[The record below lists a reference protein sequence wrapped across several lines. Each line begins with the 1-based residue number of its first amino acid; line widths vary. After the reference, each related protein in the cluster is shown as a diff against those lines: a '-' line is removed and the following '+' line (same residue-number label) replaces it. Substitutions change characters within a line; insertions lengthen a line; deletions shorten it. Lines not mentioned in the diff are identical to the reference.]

1 MTLLS
6 EARTEANIRYNLK
19 HVSAAAHQPI
29 LIEVEVIHP
38 VRPVNTVY
46 VTEIL
51 GFEGAGMINQS
62 AFEIDEKRLQFSW
75 RKIASKKL
83 IQLDPLQA

>member
-6 EARTEANIRYNLK
+6 EAQTEANIRYNLK

-38 VRPVNTVY
+38 VRPVNTIY
-46 VTEIL
+46 VTVTEML
-51 GFEGAGMINQS
+51 GLEGAGMINQS
-62 AFEIDEKRLQFSW
+62 AFEIDEKRLQFS
-75 RKIASKKL
+75 
-83 IQLDPLQA
+83 